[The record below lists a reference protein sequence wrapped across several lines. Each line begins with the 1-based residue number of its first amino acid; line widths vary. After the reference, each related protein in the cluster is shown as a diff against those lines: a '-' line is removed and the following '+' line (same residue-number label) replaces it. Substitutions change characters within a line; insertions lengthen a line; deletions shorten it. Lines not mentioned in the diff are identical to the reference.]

1 MYAASGR
8 KTEYRRRRARRASAL
23 MVVLALLFTMA
34 LPAAAATP
42 YDKSITFTD
51 VAQGDTVKAY
61 KLVGYNAD
69 YTEYAYHADFKG
81 FIDTHIPTASSTEDK
96 LKNLSSTEMA
106 AFLAWYVNACQIP
119 GAIGGHAL
127 PAASATAT
135 ADTSNQAKLTLEPGY
150 YVVLGSTTAT
160 NDRTYQLTSVFVQMK
175 NGVAKV
181 IATDGKTEI
190 TDGKVQLKHTTGPAI
205 SMFVKDDSGTAA
217 AWKGAAA
224 GQVGEVLD
232 FYIHLELPDYNNENV
247 WMTQL
252 SLTDAMHGLEY
263 VDGSAKLT
271 TTAPYGETGAVE
283 KTTGLTSTPGAYGAD
298 GNQTV
303 TFDVDYHE
311 IKTRGASVSA
321 YIHFQ
326 AKVMPVA
333 AKTGET
339 ATADTTLAYTFS
351 LEPNTS
357 RTTSAVGV
365 KVHTYAFS
373 LAKTSDE
380 SDGATSFKPLTNAG
394 FTLYSDAGMT
404 AANAVSMIKE
414 TVGGE
419 TYYRPATAAEITAG
433 TGIVTEMAA
442 DMGTGQNTMLVRGL
456 DAATY
461 YLKETKV
468 PSGYYAPKGGCAVQ
482 LTGERE
488 AVSEA
493 LNGKLAASSFTATN
507 AIDNVLLGTAS
518 VNGTEMNR
526 LDASLKNSS
535 TPVLPTTGGVGTVMF
550 TVVGLLCMG
559 AALWFFLFARR
570 RRKDEQE
577 QG

>member
-1 MYAASGR
+1 MK
-8 KTEYRRRRARRASAL
+8 KTMKKCLTLLLA
-23 MVVLALLFTMA
+23 LALLFTMA
-34 LPAAAATP
+34 VPAAAAPAT
-42 YDKSITFTD
+42 YNKEITFTD

-61 KLVGYNAD
+61 KLVGYDTNYNAYD
-69 YTEYAYHADFKG
+69 PHTDFEGYVKHYHPD
-81 FIDTHIPTASSTEDK
+81 DDVTLE
-96 LKNLSSTEMA
+96 
-106 AFLAWYVNACQIP
+106 AFLGGLSAQEMKALLAGYVNLCQIGP
-119 GAIGGHAL
+119 GGTPSHAL
-127 PAASATAT
+127 PADPVTGT
-135 ADTSNQAKLTLEPGY
+135 ADATNQVTLTLEPGY

-160 NDRTYQLTSVFVQMK
+160 NDRTYQLTSVFVQVK
-175 NGVAKV
+175 NGEAKV

-190 TDGKVQLKHTTGPAI
+190 TDGKVQLKHTTGPII
-205 SMFVKDDSGTAA
+205 SMSVKDNSGTAA

-247 WMTQL
+247 WMTKL
-252 SLTDAMHGLEY
+252 ELTDTMHGLKYEE
-263 VDGSAKLT
+263 GSAKLT

-283 KTTGLTSTPGAYGAD
+283 KTTGLTSTPEAYGAD

-303 TFDVDYHE
+303 TFDVDYHD

-339 ATADTTLAYTFS
+339 ATADTTLTYTFS

-380 SDGATSFKPLTNAG
+380 DIEGSTGKKPLTNAG
-394 FTLYSDAGMT
+394 FTLYSDNTMT
-404 AANAVSMIKE
+404 TPIKMVKVDVTGTTE
-414 TVGGE
+414 A
-419 TYYRPATAAEITAG
+419 YYRPATAAEITAG
-433 TGIVTEMAA
+433 TGIVTEMDANL
-442 DMGTGQNTMLVRGL
+442 GTDHNTLLVRGL

-468 PSGYYAPKGGCAVQ
+468 PSGYYAPKGGFAVQ
-482 LTGERE
+482 LTGDRDVET
-488 AVSEA
+488 
-493 LNGKLAASSFTATN
+493 LNGNLAAAPASSFTATN
-507 AIDNVLLGTAS
+507 NATDGVLINSSGL
-518 VNGTEMNR
+518 NITEQNR

>member
-1 MYAASGR
+1 MKQTMKKCLTLLLA
-8 KTEYRRRRARRASAL
+8 
-23 MVVLALLFTMA
+23 LALLFTMA
-34 LPAAAATP
+34 LPAAAAPAT
-42 YDKSITFTD
+42 YNKKITFTN

-61 KLVGYNAD
+61 KLVGYKDGYNAYD
-69 YTEYAYHADFKG
+69 PHTDFENYVRDNYHPGADV
-81 FIDTHIPTASSTEDK
+81 TLE
-96 LKNLSSTEMA
+96 
-106 AFLAWYVNACQIP
+106 AFLGGHTAQEMKALLAGYVNLCQIGP
-119 GAIGGHAL
+119 GGTPSHAL
-127 PAASATAT
+127 PAAPVTGT
-135 ADTSNQAKLTLEPGY
+135 ADASKQVTLTLEPGY

-160 NDRTYQLTSVFVQMK
+160 NDRTYQLTSVFVQVK

-181 IATDGKTEI
+181 IAGDGKTEI
-190 TDGKVQLKHTTGPAI
+190 TDGKVQLKHTTGPNI
-205 SMFVKDDSGTAA
+205 SMSVKDNSGTAT

-252 SLTDAMHGLEY
+252 SLADAMHGLEY
-263 VDGSAKLT
+263 VNGSAKLT
-271 TTAPYGETGAVE
+271 TTAPYGEAGAVE
-283 KTTGLTSTPGAYGAD
+283 KTIGLTSTPGAYGAD

-339 ATADTTLAYTFS
+339 ATANTTLTYTFS
-351 LEPNTS
+351 LDPNNS
-357 RTTSAVGV
+357 RMTSAVGV

-380 SDGATSFKPLTNAG
+380 ADGTTGFKPLTNAG
-394 FTLYSDAGMT
+394 FTLYSDDTMT
-404 AANAVSMIKE
+404 TPVSMVKVE
-414 TVGGE
+414 ATGTTE
-419 TYYRPATAAEITAG
+419 AYYRPALAG
-433 TGIVTEMAA
+433 ETGVTELLA
-442 DMGTGQNTMLVRGL
+442 DMGAGQNTLLVRGL

-461 YLKETKV
+461 YLKETKI
-468 PSGYYAPKGGCAVQ
+468 PSGYYAPKGGFAVQ
-482 LTGERE
+482 LTGERD
-488 AVSEA
+488 VNV
-493 LNGKLAASSFTATN
+493 LNGKLAAASSFTATKPTT
-507 AIDNVLLGTAS
+507 DGVLINSSVLNTA
-518 VNGTEMNR
+518 EQNR

-577 QG
+577 QS

>member
-1 MYAASGR
+1 MKQTMKKCLTLLLA
-8 KTEYRRRRARRASAL
+8 
-23 MVVLALLFTMA
+23 LALLFTMA
-34 LPAAAATP
+34 VPAAAAPAT
-42 YDKSITFTD
+42 YNKEITFTD
-51 VAQGDTVKAY
+51 VAEGDTVKAY

-127 PAASATAT
+127 PAASTTAT

-160 NDRTYQLTSVFVQMK
+160 NDRTYQLTSVFVQVK
-175 NGVAKV
+175 NGEAKV
-181 IATDGKTEI
+181 LAGGADI
-190 TDGKVQLKHTTGPAI
+190 TNTPTMALKHTDGPII
-205 SMFVKDDSGTAA
+205 SMSVKDDKGAPA

-232 FYIHLELPDYNNENV
+232 FYIHLKLPDYNNDNV
-247 WMTQL
+247 YMTKL
-252 SLTDAMHGLEY
+252 ELTDTMHGLKYEE
-263 VDGSAKLT
+263 GSAKLT

-283 KTTGLTSTPGAYGAD
+283 KTTGLTSTPGTYDAN

-303 TFDVDYHE
+303 TFNVDYRE
-311 IKTRGASVSA
+311 IKTIGAPVSA
-321 YIHFQ
+321 YIHFK
-326 AKVMPVA
+326 AKVMPEA
-333 AKTGET
+333 AAAGKT
-339 ATADTTLAYTFS
+339 ATAETKLDYTFS
-351 LEPNTS
+351 LEPTVTK
-357 RTTSAVGV
+357 TTAATTATVY
-365 KVHTYAFS
+365 TYAFS

-380 SDGATSFKPLTNAG
+380 DIEGSTGKKPLTNAG
-394 FTLYSDAGMT
+394 FTLYSD
-404 AANAVSMIKE
+404 NAMNTPVSMIKE

-419 TYYRPATAAEITAG
+419 TYYRPALAG
-433 TGIVTEMAA
+433 ETDIVTEMAA
-442 DMGTGQNTMLVRGL
+442 DLGADQNTLLVRGL

-468 PSGYYAPKGGCAVQ
+468 PSGYYAPKGGFAVQ
-482 LTGERE
+482 LTGERD
-488 AVSEA
+488 VDV
-493 LNGKLAASSFTATN
+493 LNGKLAAASSFTATN

-518 VNGTEMNR
+518 VNGTEQNR

-535 TPVLPTTGGVGTVMF
+535 TPVLPTTGGVGTVIF

>member
-1 MYAASGR
+1 MKQTMKKCLTLLLA
-8 KTEYRRRRARRASAL
+8 
-23 MVVLALLFTMA
+23 LALLFTMA
-34 LPAAAATP
+34 VPAAAATP
-42 YDKSITFTD
+42 YDKTITFTD

-61 KLVGYNAD
+61 KLVGYKAGYNAYD
-69 YTEYAYHADFKG
+69 PHTDFEGYVKHYHPDDDITLESFLG
-81 FIDTHIPTASSTEDK
+81 G
-96 LKNLSSTEMA
+96 LSAQEMKA
-106 AFLAWYVNACQIP
+106 LLAGYVNLCQIGP
-119 GAIGGHAL
+119 GGTPSHAL
-127 PAASATAT
+127 PAAPVTGT
-135 ADTSNQAKLTLEPGY
+135 ADASKQVTLTLEPGY

-160 NDRTYQLTSVFVQMK
+160 NDRTYQLTSVFVQVK
-175 NGVAKV
+175 NGEAKV
-181 IATDGKTEI
+181 LAGGADI
-190 TDGKVQLKHTTGPAI
+190 TNTPTMALKHTDGPII
-205 SMFVKDDSGTAA
+205 SMSVKDDKGAPA

-252 SLTDAMHGLEY
+252 SLADAMHGLEY
-263 VDGSAKLT
+263 VNGSAKLT
-271 TTAPYGETGAVE
+271 TTALDGEAGAVE
-283 KTTGLTSTPGAYGAD
+283 KTTGLTSTPGAYDAD

-326 AKVMPVA
+326 AKVMPEA
-333 AKTGET
+333 AAAGKT
-339 ATADTTLAYTFS
+339 ATAETKLTYTFS
-351 LEPNTS
+351 LEPTTS
-357 RTTSAVGV
+357 RTTSPVGV

-380 SDGATSFKPLTNAG
+380 DKEDGTGKKPLTNAG
-394 FTLYSDAGMT
+394 FTLYSDAEMT

-419 TYYRPATAAEITAG
+419 THYRPAL
-433 TGIVTEMAA
+433 TGETGETVLLA
-442 DMGTGQNTMLVRGL
+442 DMGADKNTLLVRGL

-468 PSGYYAPKGGCAVQ
+468 PSGYYAPKGGFKVQ
-482 LTGERE
+482 LTGDRDVET
-488 AVSEA
+488 
-493 LNGKLAASSFTATN
+493 LNGNLAAAPASSFTATN
-507 AIDNVLLGTAS
+507 TIDNVLLNGTAS
-518 VNGTEMNR
+518 VNGTEQNR

>member
-1 MYAASGR
+1 MKQTVKKCLTLLLA
-8 KTEYRRRRARRASAL
+8 
-23 MVVLALLFTMA
+23 LALLFTMA
-34 LPAAAATP
+34 VPAAAAPATT
-42 YDKSITFTD
+42 YNKEITFTN

-468 PSGYYAPKGGCAVQ
+468 PSGYYAPKGGFAVQ

>member
-1 MYAASGR
+1 MKQTMKKCLTLLLA
-8 KTEYRRRRARRASAL
+8 
-23 MVVLALLFTMA
+23 LALLFTMA
-34 LPAAAATP
+34 VPAAAAPAT
-42 YDKSITFTD
+42 YNKEITFTN

-61 KLVGYNAD
+61 KLVGYKAGYNAYD
-69 YTEYAYHADFKG
+69 PHTDFEGYVKHYHPDDD
-81 FIDTHIPTASSTEDK
+81 ITLE
-96 LKNLSSTEMA
+96 
-106 AFLAWYVNACQIP
+106 AFLGGLSAQEMKALLAGYVNLCQIGP
-119 GAIGGHAL
+119 GGTPSHAL
-127 PAASATAT
+127 PADPVTGT
-135 ADTSNQAKLTLEPGY
+135 ADATNQVTLTLEPGY

-160 NDRTYQLTSVFVQMK
+160 NDRTYQLTSVFVQVK

-205 SMFVKDDSGTAA
+205 SMFVKDNSGTAT

-252 SLTDAMHGLEY
+252 SLADAMHGLEY
-263 VDGSAKLT
+263 VNGSAKLT
-271 TTAPYGETGAVE
+271 TTAPYGEAGAVE
-283 KTTGLTSTPGAYGAD
+283 KTTGLTSTPGAYDAD

-311 IKTRGASVSA
+311 IKTSGAPVSA

-339 ATADTTLAYTFS
+339 ATADTTLTYTFS
-351 LEPNTS
+351 LDPNNS

-380 SDGATSFKPLTNAG
+380 SDGATGFKPLTNAG
-394 FTLYSDAGMT
+394 FTLYSDAGMAT
-404 AANAVSMIKE
+404 PVSMIKE

-419 TYYRPATAAEITAG
+419 TYYRPALADE
-433 TGIVTEMAA
+433 TGVTELLA
-442 DMGTGQNTMLVRGL
+442 DLGADHNTLLVRGL
-456 DAATY
+456 DVTTY

-468 PSGYYAPKGGCAVQ
+468 PSGYYAPKGGFAVQ
-482 LTGERE
+482 LTGDRE
-488 AVSEA
+488 AVGEA
-493 LNGKLAASSFTATN
+493 LNGKLAAASSFTATN
-507 AIDNVLLGTAS
+507 PIDNVLLNGPAS
-518 VNGTEMNR
+518 VNATEKNR

-559 AALWFFLFARR
+559 AVLWFFLFARR

>member
-1 MYAASGR
+1 MKQTMKKCLTLLLA
-8 KTEYRRRRARRASAL
+8 
-23 MVVLALLFTMA
+23 LALLFTMA
-34 LPAAAATP
+34 VPAAAAT
-42 YDKSITFTD
+42 DKTITFTD
-51 VAQGDTVKAY
+51 VAQGDTVTAY

-119 GAIGGHAL
+119 GTIGGHAL

-160 NDRTYQLTSVFVQMK
+160 NDRTYQLTSVFVQVK

-181 IATDGKTEI
+181 IAGNGKTEI
-190 TDGKVQLKHTTGPAI
+190 TDGEVQLKHTTGPNI
-205 SMFVKDDSGTAA
+205 SMFVKDNSGTAA
-217 AWKGAAA
+217 PWKGAAA

-232 FYIHLELPDYNNENV
+232 FYIHLELPNYNNDNV
-247 WMTQL
+247 YMTKL
-252 SLTDAMHGLEY
+252 ELTDTMHGLKYEE
-263 VDGSAKLT
+263 GSAKLT

-283 KTTGLTSTPGAYGAD
+283 KTTGLTSTPGTYDAN

-303 TFDVDYHE
+303 TFNVDYHE
-311 IKTRGASVSA
+311 IKTIGAPVSA
-321 YIHFQ
+321 YIHFK
-326 AKVMPVA
+326 AKVMPEAA
-333 AKTGET
+333 AKGET
-339 ATADTTLAYTFS
+339 ATAETKLTYTFS
-351 LEPNTS
+351 LEPTTS
-357 RTTSAVGV
+357 RTTSPVGV

-373 LAKTSDE
+373 LAKLSDE
-380 SDGATSFKPLTNAG
+380 DIEGSTGKKPLTNAG
-394 FTLYSDAGMT
+394 FTLYSDNTMT
-404 AANAVSMIKE
+404 TSVKMIKVDATATAE
-414 TVGGE
+414 A
-419 TYYRPATAAEITAG
+419 YYRPATAAEITAG
-433 TGIVTEMAA
+433 TGIVTEMDANL
-442 DMGTGQNTMLVRGL
+442 GTTHNTLLVRGL

-468 PSGYYAPKGGCAVQ
+468 PSGYYAPKGGFAVQ

-488 AVSEA
+488 AVSET
-493 LNGKLAASSFTATN
+493 LTGKLAAASSFTAIN
-507 AIDNVLLGTAS
+507 ATDSALITGTAS

>member
-1 MYAASGR
+1 MKQTMKKCLTLLLA
-8 KTEYRRRRARRASAL
+8 
-23 MVVLALLFTMA
+23 LALLFTMA
-34 LPAAAATP
+34 VPAAAATP
-42 YDKSITFTD
+42 YDKTITFTD

-160 NDRTYQLTSVFVQMK
+160 NDRTYQLTSVFVQVK

-181 IATDGKTEI
+181 IAGDGKTEI
-190 TDGKVQLKHTTGPAI
+190 TDGNVQLKHTTGPII
-205 SMFVKDDSGTAA
+205 SMSVKDDKGAPA

-232 FYIHLELPDYNNENV
+232 FYIHLKLPDYNNDNVYMTKLALNNTLKGLQYVENSAGV
-247 WMTQL
+247 YNTEDIAGE
-252 SLTDAMHGLEY
+252 TPTANAFTVDAVPAY
-263 VDGSAKLT
+263 ADGS
-271 TTAPYGETGAVE
+271 
-283 KTTGLTSTPGAYGAD
+283 
-298 GNQTV
+298 QTV
-303 TFDVDYHE
+303 TFNLKYQN
-311 IKTRGASVSA
+311 IKGTTGAVSA
-321 YIHFQ
+321 YLHFK
-326 AKVMPVA
+326 AKVMPEA
-333 AKTGET
+333 AEAGKT
-339 ATADTTLAYTFS
+339 AAADTTLTYTFS
-351 LEPNTS
+351 LEPTTS
-357 RTTSAVGV
+357 RTTSPVGV

-373 LAKTSDE
+373 LAKLSDE
-380 SDGATSFKPLTNAG
+380 QNAAGANLPLINAG
-394 FTLYSDAGMT
+394 FTLYSDNAMT
-404 AANAVSMIKE
+404 TAVSMIKE

-419 TYYRPATAAEITAG
+419 TYYRPALAG
-433 TGIVTEMAA
+433 ETDIVTEMAA
-442 DMGTGQNTMLVRGL
+442 DLGADQNTLLVRGL
-456 DAATY
+456 DATTY

-468 PSGYYAPKGGCAVQ
+468 PSGYYAPKGGFEVK
-482 LTGERE
+482 LTGERD
-488 AVSEA
+488 VNV
-493 LNGKLAASSFTATN
+493 LNGKLAAASSFTATN
-507 AIDNVLLGTAS
+507 ATDNVLLNGTAS

-550 TVVGLLCMG
+550 TVIGLLCMG

>member
-1 MYAASGR
+1 MKQTMKKCLTLLLA
-8 KTEYRRRRARRASAL
+8 
-23 MVVLALLFTMA
+23 LALLFTMA
-34 LPAAAATP
+34 VPAAAAPAT
-42 YDKSITFTD
+42 YEKTITFTD

-81 FIDTHIPTASSTEDK
+81 FIDTHIPTALSTEDK

-160 NDRTYQLTSVFVQMK
+160 NDRTYKLTSVFVQVK
-175 NGVAKV
+175 NDEAKV
-181 IATDGKTEI
+181 IAGDGKTEI
-190 TDGKVQLKHTTGPAI
+190 TNGKVQLKHTTGPII
-205 SMFVKDDSGTAA
+205 SMSVKDDNGTPA

-232 FYIHLELPDYNNENV
+232 FYIHLELPNYNNDNVYMTKLALNNTLKGLQYVENSAGV
-247 WMTQL
+247 YNTEEIAGA
-252 SLTDAMHGLEY
+252 THIDNAVT
-263 VDGSAKLT
+263 VDTVSAYANGS
-271 TTAPYGETGAVE
+271 
-283 KTTGLTSTPGAYGAD
+283 
-298 GNQTV
+298 QTV
-303 TFDVDYHE
+303 TFNVDYHK
-311 IKTRGASVSA
+311 IKTIGAPVSA
-321 YIHFQ
+321 YIHFK
-326 AKVMPVA
+326 AKVMPEA
-333 AKTGET
+333 AAAGKT
-339 ATADTTLAYTFS
+339 ATAETKLTYTFS
-351 LEPNTS
+351 LEPTTS

-380 SDGATSFKPLTNAG
+380 DIEGGTGKKPLTNAG
-394 FTLYSDAGMT
+394 FTLYSD
-404 AANAVSMIKE
+404 NAMNTPVSMIKE

-419 TYYRPATAAEITAG
+419 TYYRPAL
-433 TGIVTEMAA
+433 TGE
-442 DMGTGQNTMLVRGL
+442 TGETVLLANMDDDQNTLLVRGL

-468 PSGYYAPKGGCAVQ
+468 PSGYYAPKGGFKVQ
-482 LTGERE
+482 LTGDRE
-488 AVSEA
+488 AVSKT
-493 LNGKLAASSFTATN
+493 LTGKLAAASSFTATN
-507 AIDNVLLGTAS
+507 PETDRVLINSSGL
-518 VNGTEMNR
+518 NGTEQNR

>member
-1 MYAASGR
+1 MKQTMKKCLTLLLA
-8 KTEYRRRRARRASAL
+8 
-23 MVVLALLFTMA
+23 LALLFTMA
-34 LPAAAATP
+34 VPAAAAPAT
-42 YDKSITFTD
+42 YEKAITFTD

-160 NDRTYQLTSVFVQMK
+160 NDRTYQLTSVFVQVK

-205 SMFVKDDSGTAA
+205 SMSVKDDSGTAA

-247 WMTQL
+247 WMTKL

-263 VDGSAKLT
+263 VNGSAKLT
-271 TTAPYGETGAVE
+271 TTAPYGEAGAVE
-283 KTTGLTSTPGAYGAD
+283 KTTGLTSTPGAYDAD

-339 ATADTTLAYTFS
+339 ATADTTLTYTFS
-351 LEPNTS
+351 LDPNNS

-380 SDGATSFKPLTNAG
+380 ADGATGFKPLTNAG
-394 FTLYSDAGMT
+394 FTLYTDNAMN
-404 AANAVSMIKE
+404 NAVSMVKE

-419 TYYRPATAAEITAG
+419 TYYRPALAG
-433 TGIVTEMAA
+433 ETGVTDLLA
-442 DMGTGQNTMLVRGL
+442 DMGTDQNTLLVRGL

-468 PSGYYAPKGGCAVQ
+468 PSGYYAPKGGFAVQ

-488 AVSEA
+488 AVSETLTGNLA
-493 LNGKLAASSFTATN
+493 AASSFTATN
-507 AIDNVLLGTAS
+507 NTTDGVLINSSGL
-518 VNGTEMNR
+518 NGTEQNR

>member
-1 MYAASGR
+1 MKQTMKKCLTLLLA
-8 KTEYRRRRARRASAL
+8 
-23 MVVLALLFTMA
+23 LALLFTMA

-42 YDKSITFTD
+42 YDKTITFTD
-51 VAQGDTVKAY
+51 IAQGDTVKAY
-61 KLVGYNAD
+61 KLVGYNAT
-69 YTEYAYHADFKG
+69 YTEYVFHEDFKN
-81 FIDTHIPTASSTEDK
+81 FVDTHYNNTGMATEQY
-96 LKNLSSTEMA
+96 LSSLDPSHTA
-106 AFLAWYVNACQIP
+106 ALLAGYVIMCQTP
-119 GAIGGHAL
+119 GALGGHAL
-127 PAASATAT
+127 PTESATAT
-135 ADTSNQAKLTLEPGY
+135 ADASNQVALTLEPGY
-150 YVVLGSTTAT
+150 YVVLGSTNTT
-160 NDRTYQLTSVFVQMK
+160 NDRTYQLTSVFVQVK
-175 NGVAKV
+175 NDNVKL
-181 IATDGKTEI
+181 IAGGTDI
-190 TDGKVQLKHTTGPAI
+190 TADPTMALKHTDGPII
-205 SMFVKDDSGTAA
+205 SMSVKDDKGAPA

-232 FYIHLELPDYNNENV
+232 FYIHVQLPDYNNDNVFMTKLALENTLKGLQYV
-247 WMTQL
+247 ENSAGVYNTEDIAGE
-252 SLTDAMHGLEY
+252 TPTANAFTVDAVPAY
-263 VDGSAKLT
+263 ADGS
-271 TTAPYGETGAVE
+271 
-283 KTTGLTSTPGAYGAD
+283 
-298 GNQTV
+298 QTV
-303 TFDVDYHE
+303 TFNLIYKN
-311 IKTRGASVSA
+311 IKGTGGVSA
-321 YIHFQ
+321 YLHFK
-326 AKVMPVA
+326 AKVMPEAA
-333 AKTGET
+333 AKGET
-339 ATADTTLAYTFS
+339 ATAETKLTYTFS
-351 LEPNTS
+351 LEPTTS

-394 FTLYSDAGMT
+394 FTLYSDAEMT

-419 TYYRPATAAEITAG
+419 TYYRPALAG
-433 TGIVTEMAA
+433 ETGVTDLLA
-442 DMGTGQNTMLVRGL
+442 DMGAGQNTLLVRGL

-468 PSGYYAPKGGCAVQ
+468 PSGYYAPKGGFAVQ

-488 AVSEA
+488 AVSET
-493 LNGKLAASSFTATN
+493 LTGKLAAASSFTATN
-507 AIDNVLLGTAS
+507 NATDGVLINSSGL
-518 VNGTEMNR
+518 NGTEQNR

>member
-1 MYAASGR
+1 MKHTIKKCLTLLLA
-8 KTEYRRRRARRASAL
+8 
-23 MVVLALLFTMA
+23 LALLFTMA
-34 LPAAAATP
+34 VPAAAAPAT
-42 YDKSITFTD
+42 YNKEITFTD

-160 NDRTYQLTSVFVQMK
+160 NDRTYKLTSVFVQMK
-175 NGVAKV
+175 NDEAKV
-181 IATDGKTEI
+181 IAGDGKTEI
-190 TDGKVQLKHTTGPAI
+190 TNGKVQLKHTTGPII
-205 SMFVKDDSGTAA
+205 SMSVKDDNGTPA

-232 FYIHLELPDYNNENV
+232 FYIHLELPNYNNDNV
-247 WMTQL
+247 YMTKL
-252 SLTDAMHGLEY
+252 ELTDTMHGLKYEE
-263 VDGSAKLT
+263 GSAKLT

-283 KTTGLTSTPGAYGAD
+283 KTTGLTSTPGTYDAN

-303 TFDVDYHE
+303 TFDVDYHK
-311 IKTRGASVSA
+311 IKTSGAPVSA

-339 ATADTTLAYTFS
+339 ATADTTLTYTFS

-373 LAKTSDE
+373 LAKLSDE
-380 SDGATSFKPLTNAG
+380 DIEGSTDKKPLTNAG
-394 FTLYSDAGMT
+394 FTLYSDAGM
-404 AANAVSMIKE
+404 ANAVSMIRV
-414 TVGGE
+414 TDGAE
-419 TYYRPATAAEITAG
+419 TYYRPALAG
-433 TGIVTEMAA
+433 ETGVTELLA
-442 DMGTGQNTMLVRGL
+442 DLGADHNTLLVRGL

-468 PSGYYAPKGGCAVQ
+468 PSGYYAPKGGFAVQ
-482 LTGERE
+482 LTGDRE
-488 AVSEA
+488 VSKT
-493 LNGKLAASSFTATN
+493 LNGKLAAASSFTATN
-507 AIDNVLLGTAS
+507 NATDGVLINSS
-518 VNGTEMNR
+518 VLNITEQNR

>member
-1 MYAASGR
+1 MK
-8 KTEYRRRRARRASAL
+8 KTMKKCL
-23 MVVLALLFTMA
+23 TLLLALAMLLAMA
-34 LPAAAATP
+34 VPAVAEEN
-42 YDKSITFTD
+42 YSREITFTK

-61 KLVGYNAD
+61 KLVGYNAT
-69 YTEYAYHADFKG
+69 YTGYEFHEDFKTFVG
-81 FIDTHIPTASSTEDK
+81 QYNNISEPFSAEDYLKDLDSTH
-96 LKNLSSTEMA
+96 MA
-106 AFLAWYVNACQIP
+106 ALLAGYVNMCQTP

-127 PAASATAT
+127 PTESATAT
-135 ADTSNQAKLTLEPGY
+135 ADASNQVTLTLEPGY

-160 NDRTYQLTSVFVQMK
+160 NDRTYQLTSVFVQVK
-175 NGVAKV
+175 NDNVKLLAGGE
-181 IATDGKTEI
+181 DI
-190 TDGKVQLKHTTGPAI
+190 TAAPTMELKHTTGPII
-205 SMFVKDDSGTAA
+205 SMSVKDNSGTAA
-217 AWKGAAA
+217 EWKGAAA

-232 FYIHLELPDYNNENV
+232 FYIHLELPAYNNGNV
-247 WMTQL
+247 YMTKL

-271 TTAPYGETGAVE
+271 TTAPHGEAGAVE
-283 KTTGLTSTPGAYGAD
+283 KAKGLTSTPGNYDAD

-303 TFDVDYHE
+303 TFKVDYHE
-311 IKTRGASVSA
+311 FTTSGDAVSA
-321 YIHFQ
+321 YIYFQ
-326 AKVMPVA
+326 AKVMPEAVA
-333 AKTGET
+333 GKT
-339 ATADTTLAYTFS
+339 ATADTTLTYTFS
-351 LEPNTS
+351 LEPNTF

-373 LAKTSDE
+373 LAKLSDE
-380 SDGATSFKPLTNAG
+380 ADGATGFKPLTNAG

-404 AANAVSMIKE
+404 TVNAVSMIKE

-419 TYYRPATAAEITAG
+419 TYYRPATAAEIAVG

-442 DMGTGQNTMLVRGL
+442 DLGADYNTLLVRGL

-468 PSGYYAPKGGCAVQ
+468 PSGYYAPKGGFAVQ

-488 AVSEA
+488 AVSKT
-493 LNGKLAASSFTATN
+493 LTGKLVASSSFTATN
-507 AIDNVLLGTAS
+507 TTDNVLLGTAS
-518 VNGTEMNR
+518 VNGTEQNR

-550 TVVGLLCMG
+550 TVIGLLCMG

-570 RRKDEQE
+570 RREDEQE
-577 QG
+577 QNKTTL

>member
-1 MYAASGR
+1 MKQTMKKCLTLLLA
-8 KTEYRRRRARRASAL
+8 
-23 MVVLALLFTMA
+23 LALLFTMA
-34 LPAAAATP
+34 VPAAAAPAT
-42 YDKSITFTD
+42 YEKTITFTD

-81 FIDTHIPTASSTEDK
+81 FIDAHIPTASSTEDK

-150 YVVLGSTTAT
+150 YVVLATTTAT
-160 NDRTYQLTSVFVQMK
+160 NDRTYQLTSVFVQVK
-175 NGVAKV
+175 NDEAKV
-181 IATDGKTEI
+181 IAGDRKTEI
-190 TDGKVQLKHTTGPAI
+190 TDGKVQLKHTTGPII
-205 SMFVKDDSGTAA
+205 SMSVKDDKGAPA

-232 FYIHLELPDYNNENV
+232 FYIHLKLPDYNNDNVYMTKLALNNTLKGLQYVENSAGV
-247 WMTQL
+247 YNTEDIAGE
-252 SLTDAMHGLEY
+252 TPTANAFTVDAVPAY
-263 VDGSAKLT
+263 ADGS
-271 TTAPYGETGAVE
+271 
-283 KTTGLTSTPGAYGAD
+283 
-298 GNQTV
+298 QTV
-303 TFDVDYHE
+303 TFNLKYQN
-311 IKTRGASVSA
+311 IKGTTGAVSA
-321 YIHFQ
+321 YLHFK
-326 AKVMPVA
+326 AKVMPEA
-333 AKTGET
+333 AAAGKT
-339 ATADTTLAYTFS
+339 ATAETKLDYTFS
-351 LEPNTS
+351 LEPTVTK
-357 RTTSAVGV
+357 TTAATTATVY
-365 KVHTYAFS
+365 TYAFS

-380 SDGATSFKPLTNAG
+380 DIEGGVDKKPLTNAG
-394 FTLYSDAGMT
+394 FTLYSD
-404 AANAVSMIKE
+404 NAMNTPVSMIKE

-419 TYYRPATAAEITAG
+419 TYYRPALAG
-433 TGIVTEMAA
+433 ETDIVTEMAA
-442 DMGTGQNTMLVRGL
+442 DLGADQNTLLVRGL

-468 PSGYYAPKGGCAVQ
+468 PAGYYAPKGGFAVQ
-482 LTGERE
+482 LTGDRE
-488 AVSEA
+488 AVSKT
-493 LNGKLAASSFTATN
+493 LNGKLAAASSFTAQNTVDG
-507 AIDNVLLGTAS
+507 ALVGTAT
-518 VNGTEMNR
+518 VNANL

-550 TVVGLLCMG
+550 TVIGLLCMG

>member
-1 MYAASGR
+1 MRQTIKKCLTLLLA
-8 KTEYRRRRARRASAL
+8 
-23 MVVLALLFTMA
+23 LALLFTMA
-34 LPAAAATP
+34 VPAAAAPAT
-42 YDKSITFTD
+42 YNKKITFTD

-61 KLVGYNAD
+61 KLVGYKAGYNAYD
-69 YTEYAYHADFKG
+69 PHTDFEGYVKHYHPDDD
-81 FIDTHIPTASSTEDK
+81 ISLE
-96 LKNLSSTEMA
+96 
-106 AFLAWYVNACQIP
+106 AFLGRLSAQEMKALLAGYVNLCQIGP
-119 GAIGGHAL
+119 GGTPSHAL
-127 PAASATAT
+127 PADPVTGT
-135 ADTSNQAKLTLEPGY
+135 ADATNQVTLTLEPGY

-160 NDRTYQLTSVFVQMK
+160 NDRTYQLTSVFVQVK
-175 NGVAKV
+175 NGEAKV

-190 TDGKVQLKHTTGPAI
+190 TDGKVQLKHTTGPNI
-205 SMFVKDDSGTAA
+205 SMSVKDDSGTAA
-217 AWKGAAA
+217 DWKGAAA

-232 FYIHLELPDYNNENV
+232 FYIHLELPDYNNDNV
-247 WMTQL
+247 YMTKL
-252 SLTDAMHGLEY
+252 SLADAMHGLEY
-263 VDGSAKLT
+263 VNGSAKLT
-271 TTAPYGETGAVE
+271 TTAPYGEAGAVE
-283 KTTGLTSTPGAYGAD
+283 KTTGLTITPEAYGAD

-339 ATADTTLAYTFS
+339 ATADTTLTYTFS
-351 LEPNTS
+351 LDPNNSRMTS
-357 RTTSAVGV
+357 PVGV

-373 LAKTSDE
+373 RAKTSDE
-380 SDGATSFKPLTNAG
+380 DIEGGTGKKPLTNAG

-442 DMGTGQNTMLVRGL
+442 DLGADHNTLLVRGL

-468 PSGYYAPKGGCAVQ
+468 PSGYYAPKGSFAVQ

-488 AVSEA
+488 AVGET
-493 LNGKLAASSFTATN
+493 LTGKLAAASSFTATN
-507 AIDNVLLGTAS
+507 NAIDGVLINSSGLNTA
-518 VNGTEMNR
+518 EQNR

-550 TVVGLLCMG
+550 TVIGLLCMG

-570 RRKDEQE
+570 RSKDEQE

>member
-1 MYAASGR
+1 MKQTMKKCLTLLLA
-8 KTEYRRRRARRASAL
+8 
-23 MVVLALLFTMA
+23 LALLFTMA
-34 LPAAAATP
+34 VPAAAAPAT
-42 YDKSITFTD
+42 YNKEITFTD

-61 KLVGYNAD
+61 KLVGYDTNYNA
-69 YTEYAYHADFKG
+69 YEYHQDFKNFVNKHYARDG
-81 FIDTHIPTASSTEDK
+81 MTTEQILNSLEPSD
-96 LKNLSSTEMA
+96 MA
-106 AFLAWYVNACQIP
+106 ALLAWYVNTCQIP

-127 PAASATAT
+127 PTESATAT
-135 ADTSNQAKLTLEPGY
+135 ADVSNQVTLKLEPGY
-150 YVVLGSTTAT
+150 YVVLASTTAT
-160 NDRTYQLTSVFVQMK
+160 NDRTYQLTSVFVQVK
-175 NGVAKV
+175 NGGVKLLAGNTD
-181 IATDGKTEI
+181 ITATPTMA
-190 TDGKVQLKHTTGPAI
+190 LKHTTGPNI
-205 SMFVKDDSGTAA
+205 SMSVKDNSGTAA
-217 AWKGAAA
+217 EWKGAAA

-232 FYIHLELPDYNNENV
+232 FYIHLELPAYNNGNV
-247 WMTQL
+247 YMTKL
-252 SLTDAMHGLEY
+252 SLADAMHGLEY

-271 TTAPYGETGAVE
+271 AAAPHGETGAVE
-283 KTTGLTSTPGAYGAD
+283 KTKGLTITPSAYGAD

-303 TFDVDYHE
+303 TFNVDYHE
-311 IKTRGASVSA
+311 FTTKGDAVSA

-339 ATADTTLAYTFS
+339 ATANTTLTYTFS
-351 LEPNTS
+351 LDPNNSRMTS
-357 RTTSAVGV
+357 PVGV

-380 SDGATSFKPLTNAG
+380 ADGATGFKPLTNAG
-394 FTLYSDAGMT
+394 FTLYSDAEMT
-404 AANAVSMIKE
+404 TANAVSMIKE

-419 TYYRPATAAEITAG
+419 TYYRPAL
-433 TGIVTEMAA
+433 TGETGETVLLA
-442 DMGTGQNTMLVRGL
+442 DMGTDQNTLLVRGL

-468 PSGYYAPKGGCAVQ
+468 PSGYYAPKGSFAVQ
-482 LTGERE
+482 LTGDRE
-488 AVSEA
+488 AVGEA
-493 LNGKLAASSFTATN
+493 LTGKLAAASSFTATN
-507 AIDNVLLGTAS
+507 PETDRVLINSSGLNTA
-518 VNGTEMNR
+518 EQNR

>member
-1 MYAASGR
+1 MKQTMKKCLTLLLA
-8 KTEYRRRRARRASAL
+8 
-23 MVVLALLFTMA
+23 LALLFTMA
-34 LPAAAATP
+34 VPAAAATP
-42 YDKSITFTD
+42 DDKTITFTD

-160 NDRTYQLTSVFVQMK
+160 NDRTYQLTSVFVQVK
-175 NGVAKV
+175 NGEAKV
-181 IATDGKTEI
+181 IAGDGKTEI
-190 TDGKVQLKHTTGPAI
+190 TNGKVQLKHTDGPII
-205 SMFVKDDSGTAA
+205 SMSVKDDKGAPA

-232 FYIHLELPDYNNENV
+232 FYIHLELPNYNNDNV
-247 WMTQL
+247 YMTKL
-252 SLTDAMHGLEY
+252 ELTDTMHGLKYEE
-263 VDGSAKLT
+263 GSAKLT
-271 TTAPYGETGAVE
+271 TTAPYGEAGAVE
-283 KTTGLTSTPGAYGAD
+283 KTTGLTSTPGAYDAN

-303 TFDVDYHE
+303 TFNVDYHE

-339 ATADTTLAYTFS
+339 ATAETKLTYTFS
-351 LEPNTS
+351 LEPTTS
-357 RTTSAVGV
+357 RTTSPVGV

-380 SDGATSFKPLTNAG
+380 ADGATGFKPLTNAG
-394 FTLYSDAGMT
+394 FTLYSD
-404 AANAVSMIKE
+404 NAMNTPVSMIKE

-419 TYYRPATAAEITAG
+419 TYYRPALAG
-433 TGIVTEMAA
+433 ETGVTDLLA
-442 DMGTGQNTMLVRGL
+442 DMGTDQNTLLVRGL

-468 PSGYYAPKGGCAVQ
+468 PSGYYAPKGGFAVQ

-493 LNGKLAASSFTATN
+493 MNGKLAAASSFTATN
-507 AIDNVLLGTAS
+507 PTTDGVLINSSGL
-518 VNGTEMNR
+518 NITEQNR

>member
-1 MYAASGR
+1 MKQTMKKCLTLLLA
-8 KTEYRRRRARRASAL
+8 
-23 MVVLALLFTMA
+23 LALLFTMA
-34 LPAAAATP
+34 VPAAAAPAT
-42 YDKSITFTD
+42 YEKTITFTD

-160 NDRTYQLTSVFVQMK
+160 NDRTYQLTSVFVQVK
-175 NGVAKV
+175 SGVAKV
-181 IATDGKTEI
+181 IAGNGKTEI
-190 TDGKVQLKHTTGPAI
+190 TDGEVQLKHTTGPII
-205 SMFVKDDSGTAA
+205 SMSVKDDNGTPA

-232 FYIHLELPDYNNENV
+232 FYIHLELPNYNNDNV
-247 WMTQL
+247 YMTKL
-252 SLTDAMHGLEY
+252 ELTDTMHGLKYEE
-263 VDGSAKLT
+263 GSAKLT

-283 KTTGLTSTPGAYGAD
+283 KTTGLTSTPGTYDAN

-303 TFDVDYHE
+303 TFNVDYHE
-311 IKTRGASVSA
+311 IKTIGAPVSA
-321 YIHFQ
+321 YIHFK
-326 AKVMPVA
+326 AKVMPEA
-333 AKTGET
+333 AAAGKT
-339 ATADTTLAYTFS
+339 ATAETKLDYTFS
-351 LEPNTS
+351 LEPTKTK
-357 RTTSAVGV
+357 TTAATTATVY
-365 KVHTYAFS
+365 TYAFS
-373 LAKTSDE
+373 LAKLSDE
-380 SDGATSFKPLTNAG
+380 GDGATDFKPLTNAG
-394 FTLYSDAGMT
+394 FTLYSDAGM
-404 AANAVSMIKE
+404 ANAVSMIKE

-419 TYYRPATAAEITAG
+419 TYYRPALAG
-433 TGIVTEMAA
+433 ETGVTELLA
-442 DMGTGQNTMLVRGL
+442 DMGAASNTLLVRGL

-468 PSGYYAPKGGCAVQ
+468 PTGYYAPKGGFEVK
-482 LTGERE
+482 LTGERD
-488 AVSEA
+488 VNV
-493 LNGKLAASSFTATN
+493 LNGKLAAASSFTAIN
-507 AIDNVLLGTAS
+507 ATDNVLLGTAS

-570 RRKDEQE
+570 RREDEQE

>member
-1 MYAASGR
+1 MKQTMKKCLTLLLA
-8 KTEYRRRRARRASAL
+8 
-23 MVVLALLFTMA
+23 LALLFTMA
-34 LPAAAATP
+34 VPAAAAPAT
-42 YDKSITFTD
+42 YNKEITFTD

-61 KLVGYNAD
+61 KLVGYKAGYNAYD
-69 YTEYAYHADFKG
+69 PHTDFEGYVKHYHPDDD
-81 FIDTHIPTASSTEDK
+81 ITLE
-96 LKNLSSTEMA
+96 
-106 AFLAWYVNACQIP
+106 AFLGGLSAQEMKALLAGYVNLCQIGP
-119 GAIGGHAL
+119 GGTPSHAL
-127 PAASATAT
+127 PADPVTGT
-135 ADTSNQAKLTLEPGY
+135 ADDSNQVTLTLEPGY

-160 NDRTYQLTSVFVQMK
+160 NDRTYQLTSVFVQVK

-190 TDGKVQLKHTTGPAI
+190 TDGKVQLKHTTGPII
-205 SMFVKDDSGTAA
+205 SMSVKDDSGTAA
-217 AWKGAAA
+217 KWKGAAA

-232 FYIHLELPDYNNENV
+232 FYIHLELPDYNNDNV
-247 WMTQL
+247 WMTKL

-271 TTAPYGETGAVE
+271 TTAPYGEAGAVE
-283 KTTGLTSTPGAYGAD
+283 KTTGLTITPEAYGAD

-311 IKTRGASVSA
+311 IKTRGAPVSA

-339 ATADTTLAYTFS
+339 ATADTTLTYTFS
-351 LEPNTS
+351 LDPNNS
-357 RTTSAVGV
+357 RATSAVGV

-380 SDGATSFKPLTNAG
+380 DIEGSTGKKPLTNAG
-394 FTLYSDAGMT
+394 FTLYSDNTMT
-404 AANAVSMIKE
+404 TSVKMIKVDATATAE
-414 TVGGE
+414 A
-419 TYYRPATAAEITAG
+419 YYRPATAAEITAG
-433 TGIVTEMAA
+433 TGIVTEMDANL
-442 DMGTGQNTMLVRGL
+442 GTTHNTLLVRGL

-468 PSGYYAPKGGCAVQ
+468 PSGYYAPKGSFAVQ
-482 LTGERE
+482 LTGDRE
-488 AVSEA
+488 AVGEA
-493 LNGKLAASSFTATN
+493 LTGKLAAASSFTATN
-507 AIDNVLLGTAS
+507 PETDRVLINSSGLNTA
-518 VNGTEMNR
+518 EQNR